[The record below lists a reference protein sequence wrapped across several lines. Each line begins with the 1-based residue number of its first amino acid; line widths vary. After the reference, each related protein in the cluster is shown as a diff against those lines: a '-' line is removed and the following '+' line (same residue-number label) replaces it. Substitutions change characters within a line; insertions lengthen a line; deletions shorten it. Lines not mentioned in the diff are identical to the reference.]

1 MFLLKQIL
9 PAVAIAMVV
18 AAGVCGLA
26 LWWGKEKARR
36 ALGPLAIGLA
46 YGTGQLVITGWKS
59 FPPADTTNW
68 LPYFA
73 LGAAALGVFVP
84 EGRASARP
92 GREES
97 RPSERRAWPHLL
109 VFALITAGALRLL
122 LKPKFQYGWSLGQ
135 GWLWLTGLALAVVF
149 LSVVVDLLAQR
160 TQRPIELP
168 TYLLIVCAGVVG
180 ALMLSGSILLGQ
192 LATALGAAIF
202 GTLVLTIRRIAL
214 GKSIA
219 PVFSLLLGALLISGY
234 FFASLPATSGALL
247 IVAPVLALVPA
258 GQPATFRAFV
268 VRAALVSLPV
278 VAAVIL
284 AFLSSPPLD
293 Y

>member
-9 PAVAIAMVV
+9 PAIAIAMVV

-26 LWWGKEKARR
+26 LWWGKKNARR

-84 EGRASARP
+84 ER
-92 GREES
+92 REES

-135 GWLWLTGLALAVVF
+135 GWLWLTGLALAIVF

-192 LATALGAAIF
+192 LATVLGAAIF
-202 GTLVLTIRRIAL
+202 GTLVLTIRRIAP
-214 GKSIA
+214 GS
-219 PVFSLLLGALLISGY
+219 
-234 FFASLPATSGALL
+234 
-247 IVAPVLALVPA
+247 
-258 GQPATFRAFV
+258 
-268 VRAALVSLPV
+268 
-278 VAAVIL
+278 
-284 AFLSSPPLD
+284 
-293 Y
+293 